1 MAGSNAGE
9 ILYHI
14 QERKATRKSIFFI
27 FISHTYFPQSMIYF
41 KHTKGRELKMSKF
54 YLFGC
59 DGSVA
64 VIFASSRLDAEGKA
78 LQECASR
85 RILGGRVD
93 SMECPSF
100 YVWL

>member
-1 MAGSNAGE
+1 
-9 ILYHI
+9 
-14 QERKATRKSIFFI
+14 
-27 FISHTYFPQSMIYF
+27 
-41 KHTKGRELKMSKF
+41 MSKF

-85 RILGGRVD
+85 HILGGRVD
-93 SMECPSF
+93 SMEYSSF

>member
-9 ILYHI
+9 KLYHI
-14 QERKATRKSIFFI
+14 QERKARGKSIFFI
-27 FISHTYFPQSMIYF
+27 FISHACFPQSMVYF

-85 RILGGRVD
+85 HILGGRVD
-93 SMECPSF
+93 SMEYSSF